1 MFGAGAKRYNCWK
14 SAPAQQGS
22 RLMLKFHM
30 LNRRDVLRSS
40 AFAATGLIAG
50 DAVAQAELS
59 PTPECRDGD
68 EPTVRQMEGPF
79 YKPSSPQ
86 RADLTEAGAKARP
99 VELSGYVLTRTCQ
112 PVQRVLVDLWHADD
126 AGEYDNRG
134 FRYRGH
140 ILTDAQGRYRF
151 RTILPALYP
160 GRTRHYHFK
169 VLATGRQLLTTQL
182 YFPNEP
188 QNARDGLYRR
198 ELTMRMA
205 EAGDGLSA
213 RFDFVLDL
221 R

>member
-1 MFGAGAKRYNCWK
+1 MSSIFNV
-14 SAPAQQGS
+14 
-22 RLMLKFHM
+22 
-30 LNRRDVLRSS
+30 LNRRDLLRSS
-40 AFAATGLIAG
+40 AFAVPGLAAVAG
-50 DAVAQAELS
+50 DAFAQTELN
-59 PTPECRDGD
+59 PTPECHDGD

-79 YKPSSPQ
+79 YKPSSPA
-86 RADLTEAGAKARP
+86 RADLIEAGAKARP
-99 VELSGYVLTRTCQ
+99 VELTGYVLTRNCK
-112 PVQRVLVDLWHADD
+112 PVQQVLVDLWHADE

-151 RTILPALYP
+151 RTIVPALYP
-160 GRTRHYHFK
+160 GRTRHYHVK

-188 QNARDGLYRR
+188 QNLRDGLFRR

-205 EAGDGLSA
+205 DAGDGVSA